1 LKENK
6 DVQITVTKKEKT
18 SVDGHCT
25 PKGSI
30 KHLQGSW
37 NQASSHSTPLDTRK
51 ITSDKNHL
59 TNIFA
64 FNLGSIKEA

>member
-1 LKENK
+1 MDIVLQKAPSN
-6 DVQITVTKKEKT
+6 T
-18 SVDGHCT
+18 SRVPG
-25 PKGSI
+25 I
-30 KHLQGSW
+30 KHQ
-37 NQASSHSTPLDTRK
+37 SHSTPLDTRK